1 MGGPGV
7 GLFACKMDFV
17 RTTPGRL
24 VGQTT
29 DKNGNRSFVL
39 TLAAREQHIRRE
51 KAVSNIC
58 TNSGHCALAAAMY
71 MATAGKTG
79 LRSVAQLNHD
89 HAAYLKAGLEKAGFR
104 PLFNGPFFNE
114 FACVAP
120 SGFESQHEKLAQ
132 KGFIAGLRLGRYFPE
147 PRGNLDLRNAFLF
160 CATEVHTKDAID
172 AFLQNLKGVA

>member
-1 MGGPGV
+1 
-7 GLFACKMDFV
+7 MDFV

-29 DKNGNRSFVL
+29 DREGNRSFVL

-89 HAAYLKAGLEKAGFR
+89 KAAYLKAGLEKAGFR
-104 PLFNGPFFNE
+104 PLFSGPFFNE
-114 FACVAP
+114 FAMTAP
-120 SGFESQHEKLAQ
+120 AGFESQREKLVQ
-132 KGFIAGLRLGRYFPE
+132 KGFVAGLELGRYFRE
-147 PRGNLDLRNAFLF
+147 SETEYKNAFLF
-160 CATEVHTKDAID
+160 CATEVHTKDVID
-172 AFLQNLKGVA
+172 AFLQNLKSQQGVA